1 MSSKNCFTI
10 KFSLYTLNMSNIDFG
25 KNLAALR
32 VNAGLTQKQM
42 AEKIGI
48 PASRLHADLIVKIAK
63 ILNISADAILGLNNT
78 VSTQDEISLR
88 LTKRMKKIDQLSEFK
103 KKIILQIIDGYIR
116 GEKVK

>member
-1 MSSKNCFTI
+1 
-10 KFSLYTLNMSNIDFG
+10 MSNIDFG

-48 PASRLHADLIVKIAK
+48 PASLVTDYERGRLRLHADLIVKIAK